1 MIGKHFIL
9 TGGTSGLGKAI
20 LKTLL
25 TKKVHVTVLARNPE
39 KLKQFITQYNTE
51 HLNII
56 KCDLQSQQEIINL
69 KKYFQHQTIDGLI
82 YCSGL
87 GYFKSI
93 EDHTSV
99 EMFETYK
106 LNVLHFNLLMKV
118 IQPAFSKNPIIVGIG
133 SQAAFISQG
142 YAAHYGASKA
152 AFNQLLNALRIEK
165 PNYHIMTVNTGPIA
179 TPFHE
184 KADPTMKFAKK
195 YSDIM
200 LDPEKLANQ
209 IIEGIIRQKLE
220 INQPRWMHNLLKIY
234 QLMPRFIE
242 KTLLHYLK
250 TKGNAT
256 SKMRNCHFDN
266 SIKIEDSNNGV
277 TDN

>member
-1 MIGKHFIL
+1 MNLKLGEFTMIGKHFIL

-39 KLKQFITQYNTE
+39 KLKQFKTQYNTE

-56 KCDLQSQQEIINL
+56 KCDLQSQQEIMDL
-69 KKYFQHQTIDGLI
+69 KNYFQHQTIDGLI

-93 EDHTSV
+93 EDHTSI

-118 IQPAFSKNPIIVGIG
+118 VQPAFSKNPIIVGIG

-165 PNYHIMTVNTGPIA
+165 PNYHIMSVNTGPIA

-184 KADPTMKFAKK
+184 KADPSMKFAKK
-195 YSDIM
+195 YRDIM

-242 KTLLHYLK
+242 KNL
-250 TKGNAT
+250 T
-256 SKMRNCHFDN
+256 SLFKNKR
-266 SIKIEDSNNGV
+266 
-277 TDN
+277 